1 MYNHSLSPFN
11 NYFQVVIRLLVSMVN
26 LKFNRDVS
34 HGDSWHLSFPPG
46 RFDDRRSTLAEGHG
60 DFTIWM
66 SSWDLGWYGTILEW
80 NKIWILPWD
89 WNMISMGKRWCL
101 AWCLPWCLPSD
112 VDEFCWVFFRVLH
125 VAAQA
130 TRRDSWRPGF
140 GALEPV
146 DDYSHL
152 MGFKHQHVGTEV
164 GITDKCWLVDF

>member
-112 VDEFCWVFFRVLH
+112 VDEFCWVFPPFL
-125 VAAQA
+125 
-130 TRRDSWRPGF
+130 GF
-140 GALEPV
+140 CTLLPRLQGEIHGVQGLVPWNL
-146 DDYSHL
+146 L
-152 MGFKHQHVGTEV
+152 MTIV
-164 GITDKCWLVDF
+164 I